1 MSFDLSPHLYK
12 RLELRKIP
20 RQVLEAVL
28 ETPEQVLIQ
37 EDGTKV
43 YQSKFES
50 SNGKTYLFRV
60 FVNDSIEPARV
71 KSVYKTS
78 QINKYWRNDED

>member
-20 RQVLEAVL
+20 LQALEAVL

-43 YQSKFES
+43 YQSRFEG
-50 SNGKTYLFRV
+50 SNGKTYLLRV
-60 FVNDSIEPARV
+60 FVNDSTDPARV

-78 QINKYWRNDED
+78 QINKYWRSDEN